1 MGFPMWKMSD
11 CTDCSGRIKLSLSCL
26 WPRRAGGQ
34 WLVFGSCLFIHFFR
48 EWFHILVL
56 HQNRAKRGPTSFIPE
71 SFIPDFF
78 HLVIWGHEHDCRS
91 WWHLLKY
98 FLTILVAQ
106 DRTRGFWQGFLHHA
120 AWISL
125 RHLSVWRRGNPESC
139 WRPQHSVCPSTPSQL
154 DPCAFRSDTKFKMEV
169 IPLRTVRPL
178 IFRSVAVADLRVDL
192 TEPDPK
198 KLALDV
204 ERHLR
209 WSFRFL
215 SEQQLCC
222 IFGCN
227 VTYFDS
233 GWLLW

>member
-1 MGFPMWKMSD
+1 
-11 CTDCSGRIKLSLSCL
+11 
-26 WPRRAGGQ
+26 
-34 WLVFGSCLFIHFFR
+34 
-48 EWFHILVL
+48 
-56 HQNRAKRGPTSFIPE
+56 
-71 SFIPDFF
+71 
-78 HLVIWGHEHDCRS
+78 
-91 WWHLLKY
+91 
-98 FLTILVAQ
+98 
-106 DRTRGFWQGFLHHA
+106 
-120 AWISL
+120 
-125 RHLSVWRRGNPESC
+125 
-139 WRPQHSVCPSTPSQL
+139 
-154 DPCAFRSDTKFKMEV
+154 MEV

-215 SEQQLCC
+215 IEQQLCC